1 MTLITR
7 LFFVFTSRNKST
19 NLNRLLSGLDILTR
33 VCSKEKIRFHKSGK
47 GLSCLAACVCWGGMP
62 AQLLEPVWGY
72 AGEIDLH
79 LYFHP
84 GFCNRFTL
92 VLQLPS
98 FPVRNHASAMR
109 RNTLGQVAQHQ
120 FMTKPTVTWGCA
132 PTTRGSFGREKSPQH
147 NQLNI
152 CCISLLYCYI
162 HILEAYRQNMT
173 ASVMPFGEISTWPSS
188 HLPSH
193 QRGKQHPSGFQQPRA
208 KAIQRVL
215 GGDTWNGWVA
225 HTWQLNG

>member
-1 MTLITR
+1 MSGCVCVGVACL
-7 LFFVFTSRNKST
+7 LNCLNQFEAMLVKSFCT
-19 NLNRLLSGLDILTR
+19 CTF
-33 VCSKEKIRFHKSGK
+33 IRGSVTGSHWFS
-47 GLSCLAACVCWGGMP
+47 SCLKIP
-62 AQLLEPVWGY
+62 SLL
-72 AGEIDLH
+72 
-79 LYFHP
+79 
-84 GFCNRFTL
+84 T
-92 VLQLPS
+92 
-98 FPVRNHASAMR
+98 ASAMR
-109 RNTLGQVAQHQ
+109 RSTLGQVAQHQ

-173 ASVMPFGEISTWPSS
+173 ASVMPFREISTWPSS
-188 HLPSH
+188 HLPSD

-225 HTWQLNG
+225 HTWELNG